1 MTYEQSLEN
10 IRILLSLVRPI
21 DGRDL
26 CFEYS
31 TNFNFKILTKEIDI
45 PDYVKN
51 IIRQQTVTDLPFAQ
65 MYYEENGEDVL
76 SYKDINGHWVVN
88 MTTLRLEQFGSKAE
102 FSIEKAQKQFQALA
116 RMAKKS

>member
-21 DGRDL
+21 DGGKL
-26 CFEYS
+26 YFEFS
-31 TNFNFKILTKEIDI
+31 SNFDFKILNKEIDI

-51 IIRQQTVTDLPFAQ
+51 VIRHQTAESLPFAQ
-65 MYYEENGEDVL
+65 MYYEANGEDVL
-76 SYKDINGHWVVN
+76 SYKDTNGRWVIN
-88 MTTLRLEQFGSKAE
+88 MRTMRLEQFGSKAE
-102 FSIEKAQKQFQALA
+102 FSLEKAQKQFRELA